1 MSKRWRVFLAI
12 AGVALICVSC
22 AAIAY
27 AVWPLASIRE
37 QMVIWSDMLRMP

>member
-37 QMVIWSDMLRMP
+37 QIVIWSDTFRMP